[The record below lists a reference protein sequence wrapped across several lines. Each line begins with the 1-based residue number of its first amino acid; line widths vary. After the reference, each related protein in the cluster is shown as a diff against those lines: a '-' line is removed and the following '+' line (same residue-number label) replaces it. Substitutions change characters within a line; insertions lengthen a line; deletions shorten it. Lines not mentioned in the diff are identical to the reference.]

1 MADPFKFTSTEGF
14 ELLRQLSEPDLG
26 FMPHDYS
33 LVIAGNILD
42 GLDCLF
48 RSACGSG
55 KTGVLALI
63 SLCLA
68 RLSDGVSPSP
78 SHSCMNIPK
87 NPIILV
93 ICPTDALEIDLEVK
107 LKQFKIKALAINS
120 SLCAISLRDYRRDLW
135 LDAKSADVILLA
147 PEQLK
152 GDGFANAL
160 KDSDFLARIFLL
172 VVDEV
177 HLVGQWSKYFR
188 KDYGRIGDARNR
200 LKKNTRLLLLTATL
214 PQGQPY
220 DLVLEKFGLTKGH
233 FLDYHRSNLRPE
245 VRVTTIILPSSPNG
259 SFTFP
264 FLSWIIGL
272 EGVSI
277 IFTRNRTLTLKIA
290 LYLMRSHPRYASFI
304 RKCDS
309 TNDPE
314 EYDTVTYTM
323 ARNITGSSSLILV
336 STSIL
341 TVGID
346 IPNVRRVISLEPMD
360 FTQEIQEGGRVL
372 RQKRQGEVAEVYT
385 YFSQATADLAAKMV
399 EEDKDNKATGRK
411 KHHSDDEQSTRI
423 TLGLAYRIVADCITE
438 EQNSQYNCPPL
449 NKDPCF
455 CSSCANLHIAE
466 EAPQKCIS
474 SCCHP

>member
-1 MADPFKFTSTEGF
+1 MPDSFKFNSAEGF
-14 ELLRQLSEPDLG
+14 ELLRKLSEADLG

-33 LVIAGNILD
+33 LVVAGTILD
-42 GLDCLF
+42 GHDCLF

-55 KTGVLALI
+55 KTGILALI

-68 RLSDGVSPSP
+68 KLSSEGFPNASTSAVD
-78 SHSCMNIPK
+78 IPK
-87 NPIILV
+87 KPIILV

-107 LKQFKIKALAINS
+107 LKRFNIKALAINS
-120 SLCAISLRDYRRDLW
+120 NLCAIAFRDHQLDLW
-135 LDAKSADVILLA
+135 VDAKSSDVILLA

-152 GDGFANAL
+152 SDGFANAL
-160 KDSDFLARIFLL
+160 NDHDFLARIFLL

-214 PQGQPY
+214 PDGKPY
-220 DLVLEKFGLTKGH
+220 ELVLEKFGLASGH

-245 VRVTTIILPSSPNG
+245 VRVTTIILPSSPNT

-272 EGVSI
+272 KGVTI

-290 LYLMRSHPRYASFI
+290 LYLMRSHPKYALFI

-314 EYDTVTYTM
+314 EYDTVTYDL
-323 ARNITGSSSLILV
+323 ARNLPDNSSLILV

-346 IPNVRRVISLEPMD
+346 IPNVV
-360 FTQEIQEGGRVL
+360 
-372 RQKRQGEVAEVYT
+372 VYCVRK
-385 YFSQATADLAAKMV
+385 S
-399 EEDKDNKATGRK
+399 KAR
-411 KHHSDDEQSTRI
+411 
-423 TLGLAYRIVADCITE
+423 
-438 EQNSQYNCPPL
+438 
-449 NKDPCF
+449 
-455 CSSCANLHIAE
+455 
-466 EAPQKCIS
+466 
-474 SCCHP
+474 